1 MNRRHA
7 GQCLPFAI
15 ALMLLGWTMA
25 GAAHAQTPGG
35 PKVLLAYDLEG
46 VRASVERGDYSVGH
60 PNYPQIRQSLVDEA
74 NAAIRGLLAAG
85 ASEVVLTDCH
95 ASGNTESDYPADQLP
110 KGARLDIR
118 HEPYDPYVEAM
129 DATYDALVM
138 IGMHVRSGSEGFAPH
153 TYFGNTRWTLNG
165 HKMSETSMVALSAA
179 RYGIPLILVAG
190 DDLHESEV
198 AEFSDAEY
206 VVVKHSLGPREARA
220 RPRDEVS
227 REIEEAARRA
237 LTNLA
242 DYEPYDLTPPIK
254 NQFHFSRWIQLAVAA
269 NMPGAKAVNDRTVA
283 MITDDYLDAL
293 LRYRTLSIIF
303 YATGRSGEDE
313 ARSWEPTTTGTVDLS
328 DINKLGTHGYQ

>member
-60 PNYPQIRQSLVDEA
+60 PNYPQIRQSLVDEV

-129 DATYDALVM
+129 DPTYDALVM
-138 IGMHVRSGSEGFAPH
+138 IGMHARSGSDGFSPH

-165 HKMSETSMVALSAA
+165 HTMSETSMVAMSAA

-190 DDLHESEV
+190 DDVHQPEV
-198 AEFSDAEY
+198 AEFSNAEY
-206 VVVKHSLGPREARA
+206 VVVKESLGPREARS
-220 RPRDEVS
+220 RPKEAVLG
-227 REIEEAARRA
+227 EIEASARRA
-237 LTNLA
+237 LSNLA
-242 DYEPYDLTPPIK
+242 RYEPYDFSPPIR
-254 NQFHFSRWIQLAVAA
+254 NQFHFSRWSQIAIAG
-269 NMPGAKAVNDRTVA
+269 NIPGLVPVDDRTVA
-283 MITDDYLDAL
+283 MVTDDYLDAL
-293 LRYRTLSIIF
+293 LQFRTLSIIY
-303 YATGRSGEDE
+303 YAIGRTAGEE
-313 ARSWEPTTTGTVDLS
+313 QRSWEPTTVGIDLS